1 MKNKDYII
9 RQETKAD
16 YQAVEKLTREAF
28 WNQHVPGCNEHYLVH
43 VMRNHKD
50 FVPELDYVVELG
62 KEIVANVMYT
72 RSKLIDEKGNE
83 KVILSFG
90 PLSVL
95 PEYQRQG
102 FGRAL
107 LEFTFDKAV
116 DLGYDVVAI
125 FGHPSNYVSRGLIS
139 CKKHNV
145 CLEGD
150 IYPTALLVKELKKG
164 VLDGRKWYFHAGDV
178 EEALEDE
185 EAVNQFD
192 ALFPHK
198 EKEWRL
204 SQEEFYIYSHS
215 TITR

>member
-16 YQAVEKLTREAF
+16 YQAVENLTREAF

-107 LEFTFDKAV
+107 LEFTFDKAG

-185 EAVNQFD
+185 EAVNRFD

>member
-16 YQAVEKLTREAF
+16 YQAVENLTREAF

-125 FGHPSNYVSRGLIS
+125 FGHPSNYVSRGLLS

>member
-16 YQAVEKLTREAF
+16 YNAVENLTREAF